1 VLSLLVLREPTDHF
15 YVLGTRMS
23 VVSRLSPA
31 HSGGAHPDTT
41 GHQQDSNTNSIIC
54 ISHQHHNAVLVS
66 CPGLRISTGERGA
79 ESDRTPES
87 QSGVAVEWCV
97 VSEGCVMH
105 LYDLESEVGS
115 ITQQH

>member
-1 VLSLLVLREPTDHF
+1 MLSLLVLREPTDHF

-31 HSGGAHPDTT
+31 HSGRASRHDR
-41 GHQQDSNTNSIIC
+41 HQQDSNSNSIIC
-54 ISHQHHNAVLVS
+54 ISHQHYNAVLVS